1 MTKAASQPGSES
13 AFQEEVKQ
21 STRST
26 GIVAGAVAVVAFP
39 AWIGFDR
46 VLDPAHASTF
56 AVYRLVALVPILASL
71 AGFWTAWGRRHPEL
85 LVLAM
90 VTSVETAIAFM
101 VPRVGEQHAAY
112 ALGMSVAIYAAAF
125 LLVWPPRYTAAA
137 LVTTW
142 TALGVAL
149 VTYPGSVDRAAA
161 TSTVFY
167 LGTASAVALAGQV
180 LRERVAR
187 REFAVRAA
195 LERERSRSL
204 ELVEELD
211 RQSREDPLTG
221 LANRRAWDESLAREC
236 AAAARGQAPLA
247 ILLCDVDRLKEVNDR
262 LGHAAGDAVLRAVA
276 DVLRLRARD
285 SDLVARIGGDEFAI
299 LCAGTSQDGAVA
311 VARDICRSV
320 GQDQEGDVVLGRT
333 SVSVGV
339 AHWDGAGT
347 RPTACC
353 CAPTSA
359 STAPR
364 PTRARSASRA
374 TATPA
379 RRAASQPRS
388 ARAARRR

>member
-1 MTKAASQPGSES
+1 MTAADPHPETEDR
-13 AFQEEVKQ
+13 FREEVKA
-21 STRST
+21 STTTT
-26 GIVAGAVAVVAFP
+26 GTVAGAVAVVAFP

-46 VLDPAHASTF
+46 VLDPSHAGAF
-56 AVYRLVALVPILASL
+56 AAYRLVALVPILVCL
-71 AGFWTAWGRRHPEL
+71 AGLRTAWGRRRPEL

-90 VTSVETAIAFM
+90 LTSVQTAIAFM
-101 VPRVGEQHAAY
+101 IPRVGEQHAAY

-137 LVTTW
+137 IGTTW
-142 TALGVAL
+142 LALGLAFL
-149 VTYPGSVDRAAA
+149 TYSGAVDRAAL
-161 TSTVFY
+161 TSTFFY
-167 LGTASAVALAGQV
+167 LGTASAVAFAGQT
-180 LRERVAR
+180 LRERSAR
-187 REFAVRAA
+187 REFGVRAA

-262 LGHAAGDAVLRAVA
+262 LGHAAGDAVLCAVA

-285 SDLVARIGGDEFAI
+285 TDLVARIGGDEFAI

-320 GQDQEGDVVLGRT
+320 GKDQDGDVVLGRT
-333 SVSVGV
+333 AVSVGV
-339 AHWDGAGT
+339 AHWDGAGDSPDRLLLRADQRLYRAKGST
-347 RPTACC
+347 DPICFEDP
-353 CAPTSA
+353 APSHPSSDRGA
-359 STAPR
+359 GAG
-364 PTRARSASRA
+364 
-374 TATPA
+374 
-379 RRAASQPRS
+379 
-388 ARAARRR
+388 